1 MLLALFQ
8 LSLLFFM
15 LFDALGSFPVFVTLL
30 KDFSPERR
38 RKIIIREC
46 LFALATLV
54 VFITFGRKIF
64 HLFNVSLYSFQV
76 VGGAMLFA
84 IGLDM
89 AFSPLKQDLSTT
101 NQKVVQDPIF
111 FPLAF
116 PVLTGPAVISATLS
130 CVEEKV
136 YSLEFI
142 FCAICLAWAASLVI
156 FLYSTVFNRIMGK
169 DGLVALERLFGV
181 ILLLIAGN
189 LVLKGLGIAF
199 NIGFYAT

>member
-1 MLLALFQ
+1 
-8 LSLLFFM
+8 M

-76 VGGAMLFA
+76 VGGSMLF
-84 IGLDM
+84 ILGLEM
-89 AFSPLKQDLSTT
+89 AFSPIKQHTESTT
-101 NQKVVQDPIF
+101 HNSNQDPVF

-130 CVEEKV
+130 CVEEKI
-136 YSLEFI
+136 YSIELI
-142 FCAICLAWAASLVI
+142 FCAICLAWAASLAI
-156 FLYSTVFNRIMGK
+156 FLYSTVFNRIMGSN
-169 DGLVALERLFGV
+169 GLIALERLFGV
-181 ILLLIAGN
+181 ILLVIAGN
-189 LVLKGLGIAF
+189 LVLKGLSIAF
-199 NIGFYAT
+199 NIGFYVT